1 MIILFGLKNVT
12 NEMEYISNKK
22 INFVNRYFWEFIHIE
37 MVANLVLSKPLS
49 SKLFYSQLLKPKVIT
64 AGY

>member
-1 MIILFGLKNVT
+1 
-12 NEMEYISNKK
+12 MEYISNKK

-37 MVANLVLSKPLS
+37 MVANLGLSKPLS
-49 SKLFYSQLLKPKVIT
+49 SKLFYSQVLKPKVIT